1 MTIQST
7 NTTLVLFGK
16 FKESV
21 MEIFDESYL
30 REIFRIVKNM
40 KKYLIHID
48 RVDLVN
54 CDVSRIVHNNWT

>member
-1 MTIQST
+1 MNIQST